1 MHSAL
6 VVLTDRD
13 GDEDV
18 DERLLDA
25 ANRYA
30 TGTDT
35 ELVVCKFIDRDQYQR
50 DARNDAREGNQAST
64 VDIIEEEAKT
74 DAAAVAE
81 RAFSDDVTVRTLGAA
96 GSLPKKIIA
105 VADEED
111 CDHVFVSGR
120 KRSPTGKALF
130 GDIAQSIL
138 LRFDGPVTVTTKSK

>member
-1 MHSAL
+1 MHRAL
-6 VVLTDRD
+6 VVLTD
-13 GDEDV
+13 GDT

-50 DARNDAREGNQAST
+50 EVRNDAREGNQAPT
-64 VDIIEEEAKT
+64 IEMIEAEAKSE
-74 DAAAVAE
+74 AE
-81 RAFSDDVTVRTLGAA
+81 EIADRAFGGDMTVRTLGAA
-96 GSLPKKIIA
+96 GSLPKKILE
-105 VADEED
+105 VAAEED

-130 GDIAQSIL
+130 GDIAQSVL
-138 LRFDGPVTVTTKSK
+138 LRFDGPVTITTKSE